1 MQGMSCAENSL
12 YRSTTGVFPGT
23 HWSVVLAAGGEAG
36 NAALAE
42 LCGTYWYPIYAF
54 ARRQGYQPADAEDLA
69 QSFFAHLIEARLV
82 EKADPRRGRFRSFL
96 LACFT
101 HFMESQKTC
110 SRAMKRGGACP
121 VIPMDPQEVERR
133 LSREPAQG
141 ATPER
146 LYDRNWAQAVLDEAL
161 DRLEAEFK
169 TSGRGPLFEQ
179 LQPFL
184 QGDVSGPNYSEV
196 AKNLGTT
203 EATIKVTVHRM
214 RERYRTLLRTAVS
227 QTVNDPMETDL
238 ELAHL
243 MAALRG

>member
-1 MQGMSCAENSL
+1 MSCAENRVCSG
-12 YRSTTGVFPGT
+12 TTGVFPRT

-54 ARRQGYQPADAEDLA
+54 ARRKGYQPADAQDLA

-101 HFMESQKTC
+101 HFLESQNTR
-110 SRAMKRGGACP
+110 SRAMKRGGPFP
-121 VIPMDPQEVERR
+121 VVAMDPQEAERR
-133 LSREPAQG
+133 LSREPPRNV
-141 ATPER
+141 TPER
-146 LYDRNWAQAVLDEAL
+146 LYDRNWALAVLNQAL
-161 DRLEAEFK
+161 NLLEAEFK
-169 TSGRGPLFEQ
+169 TSGRQSLFEE

-184 QGDVSGPNYSEV
+184 QGDASGPNYSEV
-196 AKNLGTT
+196 AKRLGTT
-203 EATIKVTVHRM
+203 EGTIKVTVHRL
-214 RERYRTLLRTAVS
+214 RERYRTLLRTVVS
-227 QTVNDPMETDL
+227 QTVNDPVETDL

-243 MAALRG
+243 MEALRG